1 MQSVAHNMKVIVEK
15 TLEVSNSAVL
25 NPVKYIHEFIGS
37 TYFMSQGVKK
47 VTISKEQHII
57 ECRWVPMQYLSR
69 QCSTREIGVF
79 NKLVPIT
86 NFMNGPHYQFCR
98 RVEI

>member
-1 MQSVAHNMKVIVEK
+1 MKVIVEK

-25 NPVKYIHEFIGS
+25 NPKKYIHEVIGS
-37 TYFMSQGVKK
+37 AYFMSQGVKK

-69 QCSTREIGVF
+69 QCSTRDIGVS
-79 NKLVPIT
+79 NKLVLAKIVIASWSPLPIL
-86 NFMNGPHYQFCR
+86 
-98 RVEI
+98 